1 MRVSVRGSV
10 ITAALAA
17 CVTMAASQCSAQ
29 AANEVPQLDVKPS
42 CNAAT
47 QAANQLNKAGD
58 NLRPGD
64 RSSDN
69 CVQDEMN
76 AKSKLGDE
84 WTQYDVAQRRRCTR
98 LATLGGLPS
107 YVELLTCLEMAKQA
121 ANISAHQPAAKTR
134 PGR

>member
-1 MRVSVRGSV
+1 MRLSV
-10 ITAALAA
+10 IATVFAAATILAMTHA
-17 CVTMAASQCSAQ
+17 PGF
-29 AANEVPQLDVKPS
+29 AANDVPNFDVKPS
-42 CNAAT
+42 CTAAT
-47 QAANQLNKAGD
+47 RAANDLNKAGD

-84 WTQYDVAQRRRCTR
+84 WEHYNVSQRQRCTR

-107 YVELLTCLEMAKQA
+107 YVELLTCLEMAKEA
-121 ANISAHQPAAKTR
+121 ANIPAHQPAAKTR
-134 PGR
+134 PGQ